1 MKQIPFP
8 RPSFGKQ
15 LLCLT
20 MLLYVALPLRAQYSL
35 LEQRIKEVTAGKQA
49 TVGVAVK
56 IPGKE
61 AITVN
66 NEIEY
71 PTMSVFKFH
80 LALAVTDHLERNN
93 LSPETTLHIQ
103 KTDFMHNT
111 YSPLRDKYPEA
122 DITLTL
128 KELLYY
134 TVSLSDNNTC
144 DILFNY
150 VGGTEKVDSY
160 IRSLGIERFSIA
172 ATEKE
177 MHTHFPSQ
185 YLNWTTPA
193 AAVELMELF
202 LSGSLFTPP
211 YQDLLYTL
219 LTETQT
225 GLNKLKAGLPE
236 EVILGHKTGSG
247 IHTPEGVRVADND
260 LGFVI
265 LPDGRSYCIGVFVK
279 DSKEDDET
287 NPALIAEISRIV
299 YETLQEE

>member
-1 MKQIPFP
+1 MKQIPFL
-8 RPSFGKQ
+8 RHSSGKQ
-15 LLCLT
+15 LLFLAA
-20 MLLYVALPLRAQYSL
+20 LLCVALPLRAQYPL
-35 LEQRIKEVTAGKQA
+35 LEQKIKEVTQGKQA

-93 LSPETTLHIQ
+93 LSPQTTVHIQ
-103 KTDFMHNT
+103 KSDLMHDT

-128 KELLYY
+128 QELLYY

-144 DILFNY
+144 DILFRY
-150 VGGTEKVDSY
+150 IGGTEKVDSY
-160 IRSLGIERFSIA
+160 IRSLGIEKFSIA
-172 ATEKE
+172 ATEEE
-177 MHTHFPSQ
+177 MHAYFPNQ
-185 YLNWTTPA
+185 FLNWTAPSA
-193 AAVELMELF
+193 AAELMELF
-202 LSGSLFTPP
+202 LSGNLFTPP
-211 YQDLLYTL
+211 YQELLYTL

-236 EVILGHKTGSG
+236 DVILGHKTGSG
-247 IHTPEGVRVADND
+247 MRTPEGVKVADND
-260 LGFVI
+260 LGFVV

-279 DSKEDDET
+279 ESGEDDET
-287 NPALIAEISRIV
+287 NAAMIAEISRIV
-299 YETLQEE
+299 YETLQGE